1 MKKYI
6 PHLIVFIS
14 SMSVMIVELAASR
27 IISKYF
33 GNSLYTWTGVIGI
46 VLGGISL
53 GNYIGGRLAD
63 RYAPRALVRPLLLV
77 SAVLVVAVLVLDAG
91 LQTVL
96 SGGNPELTW
105 SFLARTVAGI
115 AVLFLLPA
123 SALGTIS
130 PVMAKYA
137 LEDTGRIG
145 TTVGNIYAVS
155 SIGSI
160 VGTFLSGF
168 VLIPLFG
175 TRTIILV
182 VSAALAALTFLAGG
196 KRRYG
201 VAAAGILTALL
212 ATTVILPG
220 TAEEP
225 RPGAA
230 ADREP
235 GDETVLYRKDTRY
248 SNLTVKEIRRPSGTE
263 RVLIMDGLI
272 HNRYDPSDPDILLYE
287 YERIFRVLTE
297 HLNEGLDSGLRTLTI
312 GGGALTFPYYLER
325 HFDPAENVVVELD
338 PEVIEIAHRWFEVPR
353 GTGMRTVAADG
364 RSWVAY
370 AAGEGRQFEIVYLD
384 AFSSFSIPYHLTTRE
399 FTRSVARLLA
409 PGGLVLANCID
420 IFSVGKF
427 LSAYLNTMRTV
438 FPEVAVY
445 VTPNTSYEHRATFVI
460 AATGR
465 GPLPE
470 TLADRSGAVRA
481 ARVPAERLA
490 ELSARNGAVVL
501 TDTYAPVENLIA
513 PVFLRSV
520 R

>member
-6 PHLIVFIS
+6 PHLIVFVS
-14 SMSVMIVELAASR
+14 SMGVMIVELAASR

-63 RYAPRALVRPLLLV
+63 RYRPRALVRPLLLV
-77 SAVLVVAVLVLDAG
+77 SAVLVVAVLVLDTG
-91 LQTVL
+91 LQAVL
-96 SGGNPELTW
+96 SGGNPEITW
-105 SFLARTVAGI
+105 NFLARTVAGI

-137 LEDTGRIG
+137 LEETGRIG
-145 TTVGNIYAVS
+145 ATVGNIYAVS

-168 VLIPLFG
+168 VLIPLLG

-201 VAAAGILTALL
+201 AAAAGILAVLL
-212 ATTVILPG
+212 AASVLL
-220 TAEEP
+220 
-225 RPGAA
+225 PGAA
-230 ADREP
+230 ERPAPDAADPKP
-235 GDETVLYRKDTRY
+235 GTETVLYRKDTRY
-248 SNLTVKEIRRPSGTE
+248 SNLTVKDIRRSGGTE

-272 HNRYDPSDPDILLYE
+272 HNRYDPADPDILLYE

-338 PEVIEIAHRWFEVPR
+338 PEVIEIAHRWFDVPR
-353 GTGMRTVAADG
+353 DTGMRTVATDG

-370 AAGEGRQFEIVYLD
+370 AAGEDRQFEIVYLD
-384 AFSSFSIPYHLTTRE
+384 AFSSFSIPFHLTTME
-399 FTRSVARLLA
+399 FTRSVSRILA
-409 PGGLVLANCID
+409 PDGLVLANCID

-427 LSAYLNTMRTV
+427 LSAYLNTVRAV

-445 VTPNTSYEHRATFVI
+445 VTPNTSFEHRATFVI
-460 AATGR
+460 AATPK

-470 TLADRSGAVRA
+470 RLVDRSGTVQAI
-481 ARVPAERLA
+481 RVTEKRLD
-490 ELSARNGAVVL
+490 ELAARNGAVVL
-501 TDTYAPVENLIA
+501 TDSYAPVENLIA

-520 R
+520 Q